1 VGNLSSIAT
10 DDQQWMLQ
18 RLTRGL
24 NLLLVASKY
33 VESSHCEKCQLALR
47 REELSAAGLEAI
59 DCRWMLIRG
68 LVDHFN
74 ETTFP
79 GDSKRSFRNGDAIIS
94 DHSCFLLTPKG
105 TSFVTEFLNEPHAE
119 IGSTT
124 NEVSFN
130 YESQDGSH
138 PRWGSQDLID
148 ETEPSTDPQPCWDIN
163 RQELWFAGRLVKR
176 YRIPSPNQV
185 AILCAF
191 EEETWPSRIDDPL
204 PQHFEI
210 DPRRRL
216 NDTIRN
222 LNRSRIN
229 PLIRFSGDGSG
240 QGILWEPTDAFSH
253 P

>member
-1 VGNLSSIAT
+1 MGDMISIAT
-10 DDQQWMLQ
+10 ADQHWMLQ
-18 RLTRGL
+18 RLSRGL
-24 NLLLVASKY
+24 NLLLVASRY
-33 VESSHCEKCQLALR
+33 MESSECEKSQLAIR
-47 REELSAAGLEAI
+47 REELSAVGLEAI
-59 DCRWMLIRG
+59 DCRWMRIRG

-79 GDSKRSFRNGDAIIS
+79 GDAKRSFRNGDAIIG

-105 TSFVTEFLNEPHAE
+105 ADFVVDFLD
-119 IGSTT
+119 
-124 NEVSFN
+124 
-130 YESQDGSH
+130 ESQWEISSTAKEEARGYEVPVDWGTNNSAAQTTSQSNQQ
-138 PRWGSQDLID
+138 PRW
-148 ETEPSTDPQPCWDIN
+148 DIH
-163 RQELWFAGRLVKR
+163 RQELWFDGRLIKR

-204 PQHFEI
+204 PQHCDI

-240 QGILWEPTDAFSH
+240 QGILWEPTEGLPLS
-253 P
+253 